1 MAKKDNRGAPR
12 QFPYTLEE
20 TEALFKQYQQETYD
34 NTVVFPSWPD
44 FLSRINVTTQE
55 ADEVMLN
62 PVDTNKRLSEFLKKA
77 LGWCMAQLFSN
88 PNWMKKPVAAIYLS
102 KQKFGGYCYT
112 DRQDIKQDTKTEI
125 TVKFGGKSKD
135 PFG

>member
-1 MAKKDNRGAPR
+1 
-12 QFPYTLEE
+12 
-20 TEALFKQYQQETYD
+20 
-34 NTVVFPSWPD
+34 
-44 FLSRINVTTQE
+44 
-55 ADEVMLN
+55 
-62 PVDTNKRLSEFLKKA
+62 VDTNKRLAEYLKKA

-88 PNWMKKPVAAIYLS
+88 PNWMKKPIAAIYLS

-112 DRQDIKQDTKTEI
+112 DKQEVKQDTKMDI